1 MQRSINRL
9 PAGRAGAGEMRMCD
23 LCEESLP
30 DHGRGRR
37 LVFAGL
43 GAGALA
49 MLPASAFANRS
60 ATQSAARILSFY
72 HTHTGEKLRVAYAEG
87 DHHIPGVLDEISN
100 FLRDFRSGE
109 AHQMDPQ
116 LLDILHHLQQST
128 GGKGPF
134 EIISAYRSPQTNE
147 MLRSS
152 SNGVAQRSLHMEG
165 RAMDI
170 RLRGVDT
177 RQLRRAALDL
187 KAGGVGYYQSSDF
200 IHID

>member
-1 MQRSINRL
+1 
-9 PAGRAGAGEMRMCD
+9 MCD
-23 LCEESLP
+23 LCEDSLS
-30 DHGRGRR
+30 DHGRARRR
-37 LVFAGL
+37 LVFAGV
-43 GAGALA
+43 GAGAVLMA
-49 MLPASAFANRS
+49 PAAAFANRS
-60 ATQSAARILSFY
+60 PARNLSFY
-72 HTHTGEKLRVAYAEG
+72 HTHTGEELRVTYAVG
-87 DHHIPGVLDEISN
+87 DRHIPEALDQIN
-100 FLRDFRSGE
+100 RFLRDFRSGD

-116 LLDILHHLQQST
+116 LLDILYHLQQST

-170 RLRGVDT
+170 RLKGVET
-177 RQLRRAALDL
+177 RRLRQAAMDL

-200 IHID
+200 IHVDTGRVRYW

>member
-1 MQRSINRL
+1 
-9 PAGRAGAGEMRMCD
+9 MCD
-23 LCEESLP
+23 LCETKLS
-30 DHGRGRR
+30 DHGRARRR
-37 LVFAGL
+37 LVVAGL

-49 MLPASAFANRS
+49 MVPGVAFANRS
-60 ATQSAARILSFY
+60 PSRILSFY

-87 DHHIPGVLDEISN
+87 SRLIREALDEVN
-100 FLRDFRSGE
+100 HFLRDFRSGE
-109 AHQMDPQ
+109 AHPMDPQ

-147 MLRSS
+147 MLRAN

-177 RQLRRAALDL
+177 RHLRQAALEL
-187 KAGGVGYYQSSDF
+187 RAGGVGYYQSSDF
-200 IHID
+200 IHVDTGRVRYW